1 MKKTYLFTL
10 LLMALAIV
18 ACGGDSPTPTPVLK
32 AKTVKNFE
40 APGDVV
46 KYDPATRKRTVIT
59 KREYQYFDFS
69 KGKKV
74 TKNDAWDIGIKG
86 TTIITNGGTS
96 GKRGVKA
103 TTVAALFD
111 KMNSVPESIT
121 LGEDTKTAYAI
132 NKNSKFENRWYS
144 YARGIITPVPG
155 RVIIL
160 KDTEGRYV
168 KIEIQC
174 YYKDCPTSPKPGVNN
189 SIYTFRY
196 VHQPNGTKKFGTSN

>member
-10 LLMALAIV
+10 LLSALAIV
-18 ACGGDSPTPTPVLK
+18 ACGGDSPTPTPALK

-40 APGDVV
+40 APGDV
-46 KYDPATRKRTVIT
+46 YDRATRKIT
-59 KREYQYFDFS
+59 KKRDFQYFDFS

-74 TKNDAWDIGIKG
+74 TKSDAWDIGIKG

-96 GKRGVKA
+96 GTGGVKA

-111 KMNSVPESIT
+111 KMKSVPDNVT
-121 LGEDTKTAYAI
+121 LGEDTKATYAI
-132 NKNSKFENRWYS
+132 NKNRNFKNRWYS
-144 YARGIITPVPG
+144 YARGIISPVPG

-196 VHQPNGTKKFGTSN
+196 IYQPNGTKKFGTSN

>member
-10 LLMALAIV
+10 LLSALAIV
-18 ACGGDSPTPTPVLK
+18 ACGGDSPTPTPALK

-40 APGDVV
+40 APGDKVS
-46 KYDPATRKRTVIT
+46 YAGGKRTVIE
-59 KREYQYFDFS
+59 KRDYQYFDFS

-74 TKNDAWDIGIKG
+74 TKSDAWDIGIKG

-96 GKRGVKA
+96 GKGGVKA
-103 TTVAALFD
+103 TTVATLFD
-111 KMNSVPESIT
+111 KMNSVPDGVT
-121 LGEDTKTAYAI
+121 LGEDTKTTYAI
-132 NKNSKFENRWYS
+132 NKSTNFKNRWYS

-160 KDTEGRYV
+160 KDTEGHYV

-174 YYKDCPTSPKPGVNN
+174 YYKGCPTSPKPGVN
-189 SIYTFRY
+189 SGIYTFRY
-196 VHQPNGTKKFGTSN
+196 IYQPNGTKKFGTSN